1 MTIQEKLL
9 KHLRNIPDFPKPGI
23 QFKDITPVLNN
34 PELFRETMDELAAKA
49 GVLNPTRIAAIE
61 SRGFIFGSILA
72 DRLGLGFV
80 PIRKPGKLPY
90 KTYRAEYLLEYG
102 TDGIEMHIDAV
113 GKEDRVLLVDDVL
126 ATGGTI
132 SAAVDLVRQAGAEIA
147 GILFLVELS
156 FLGGRSKVGSIP
168 CVSLISL

>member
-1 MTIQEKLL
+1 
-9 KHLRNIPDFPKPGI
+9 
-23 QFKDITPVLNN
+23 
-34 PELFRETMDELAAKA
+34 
-49 GVLNPTRIAAIE
+49 
-61 SRGFIFGSILA
+61 
-72 DRLGLGFV
+72 
-80 PIRKPGKLPY
+80 
-90 KTYRAEYLLEYG
+90 LEYG